1 MNTQQGKHIE
11 KQENFPHPFVCVD
24 CVIFGFDNNELK
36 LLLLRRANEPFKG
49 KWALPGGF
57 INKHDADADAT
68 ARFKL
73 KDKTGLENVY
83 MEQFHTFSARKRDP
97 RWVVSIAYF
106 ALIRIADYIAK
117 AGKNAIDTMWW
128 SVNDL
133 PPLAFDHKAIIERA
147 LLQLKRKIRYQ
158 PIGFEL
164 LPERFTMPE
173 LHKLYETVLQQKLDR
188 RNFRRKILSYNGLLK
203 KHDVPR
209 GGAPHRTPDL
219 YSFDRERY
227 FELTASGFN
236 FEI

>member
-1 MNTQQGKHIE
+1 MA
-11 KQENFPHPFVCVD
+11 KQETFPQPLVSVD
-24 CVIFGFDNNELK
+24 CVIFGFDSNKLK

-49 KWALPGGF
+49 EWALPGGF
-57 INKHDADADAT
+57 VNKHDADADAT

-83 MEQFHTFSARKRDP
+83 MEQFYTFSARKRDP

-128 SVNDL
+128 SVDDL

-158 PIGFEL
+158 PVGFEL

-173 LHKLYETVLQQKLDR
+173 LHKLYETVLQQDLDR
-188 RNFRRKILSYNGLLK
+188 RNFRKKMLSYKDLLLK
-203 KHDVPR
+203 HAVPR

-219 YSFDRERY
+219 YSFDRRKY
-227 FELTASGFN
+227 DELSASGFN